1 MSKLPFGVV
10 SDQHNHNFSAFSS
23 TLPSGVNS
31 RLQITIDELFRMAD
45 EVKARG
51 GKRIYNAGDVFHVRG
66 SIAPSVLNPV
76 QDAYKKLVDDGFEVF
91 ILAGNHDLESKESAR
106 VSSAITSLEK
116 VGCKIINEPMIDL
129 AEGVAMIPWIQ
140 SIKALKEAIEAI
152 DPADRPNLDLFIHAP
167 LDGTIIGLP
176 DHGLDPAW
184 LQTLGFRRVFSGH
197 YHHHKDFGGGV
208 YSIGASTHQTW
219 GDVGSKAGY
228 LIVDGPK
235 VEYRASHAPEFVEID
250 SEVDPAE
257 IPLIADGNY
266 VRAKINSNKSSDI
279 EALRGY
285 LLDNGAKGVT
295 IVPTK
300 TVAAPSERKAA
311 IAAGASMEGSIG
323 NFIMAGE
330 FAKKGELILLCNDI
344 LSTVRSA
351 A

>member
-10 SDQHNHNFSAFSS
+10 SDQHNHNFSAFST

-51 GKRIYNAGDVFHVRG
+51 GNRIYNAGDVFHVRG

-116 VGCKIINEPMIDL
+116 VGCKIINEPMVDL
-129 AEGVAMIPWIQ
+129 ANEVAMIPWIQ

-152 DPADRPNLDLFIHAP
+152 PAAARPGLDLFIHAP
-167 LDGTIIGLP
+167 IDGVIVGLP
-176 DHGLDPAW
+176 DHGLDPTY
-184 LQTLGFRRVFSGH
+184 LQSLGFRRIFSGH
-197 YHHHKDFGGGV
+197 YHHFKDFGGGV
-208 YSIGASTHQTW
+208 FSIGASTHQTW

-228 LIVDGPK
+228 LIVDED
-235 VEYRASHAPEFVEID
+235 VTWRASHAPEFVEID
-250 SEVDPAE
+250 SEVDPME